1 MPTWTCNGKY
11 PGEALTDKEK
21 RKHLY
26 HFTSFD
32 TFVKIWLSKELLFA
46 DVRKVNDLIEQT
58 VQWNFLNPQKLP
70 LAGAIEDGRYAYKQI
85 SLTMDYDNYLKGCM
99 SSMMWG
105 YYADKTTGVCIE
117 LDFDKLPLSDGCL
130 HAPISYE
137 ENVATSI
144 DVPADLSTRNDVEK
158 WIVDNQLRFFFTK
171 QSTWREEN
179 EYRIV
184 SNSKRA
190 LSIANAITAVYVAKV
205 DSETCKFVLALVNGA
220 VPVMCLS
227 YKDNSTGI
235 SIPRVSDAAA
245 KRKQYEDA
253 RKSKTNA
260 LNTIQKQAFGFYNL
274 HKDDWEFPMVLKEYI
289 LER

>member
-1 MPTWTCNGKY
+1 MPTWTCNGKF
-11 PGEALTDKEK
+11 PGYALSLDEK

-58 VQWNFLNPQKLP
+58 VQWNFTNMQKLP

-85 SLTMDYDNYLKGCM
+85 SLTMDYDSYLKGCM
-99 SSMMWG
+99 SSLMWG
-105 YYADKTTGVCIE
+105 YYADKTLGVCIE
-117 LDFDKLPLSDGCL
+117 LDFDKLPLSEGCL

-137 ENVATSI
+137 ENVPTSI
-144 DVPADLSTRNDVEK
+144 DVPPDLSTRNDVEE
-158 WIVDNQLRFFFTK
+158 WIISNQKRFFFTK

-190 LSIANAITAVYVAKV
+190 LSIADAITAVYVAKANS
-205 DSETCKFVLALVNGA
+205 DTCKFVLALVGGA

-227 YKDNSTGI
+227 YKDDSTGI
-235 SIPRVSDAAA
+235 SIPRVSDAAV

-253 RKSKTNA
+253 RNNKTNA
-260 LNTIQKQAFGFYNL
+260 LNTIQEQALDFYNL
-274 HKDDWEFPMVLKEYI
+274 HKEDWDFPLVLKEYI
-289 LER
+289 LEK

>member
-11 PGEALTDKEK
+11 PGTALTNDEK

-46 DVRKVNDLIEQT
+46 DVRKVNDLIEQI
-58 VQWNFLNPQKLP
+58 VEWNFTNMQKIP
-70 LAGAIEDGRYAYKQI
+70 LMGAIEDGRYAYKQI
-85 SLTMDYDNYLKGCM
+85 SLTMDYDSYLKGCM

-105 YYADKTTGVCIE
+105 YYADKTAGVCIE

-137 ENVATSI
+137 ENVPTSI
-144 DVPADLSTRNDVEK
+144 DVPPDLSTRNDVEK
-158 WIVDNQLRFFFTK
+158 WIIANQLRFFFTK

-190 LSIANAITAVYVAKV
+190 LSIADAITAVYVAKAN
-205 DSETCKFVLALVNGA
+205 SETCKFVLALVNNA
-220 VPVMCLS
+220 VPVLCLS
-227 YKDNSTGI
+227 YKDGSTGI
-235 SIPRVSDAAA
+235 SIPRVSDAAI
-245 KRKQYEDA
+245 KRKQFEDA
-253 RKSKTNA
+253 RNSKTNA
-260 LNTIQKQAFGFYNL
+260 LNYIHKQALDFYNL
-274 HKDDWEFPMVLKEYI
+274 HKDDWDFPLVLKEYI
-289 LER
+289 IEK

>member
-11 PGEALTDKEK
+11 PGTALTNDEK

-58 VQWNFLNPQKLP
+58 VEWNFTNMQKIP
-70 LAGAIEDGRYAYKQI
+70 LMGAIEDGRYAYKQI
-85 SLTMDYDNYLKGCM
+85 SLTMDYDSYLKGCM

-105 YYADKTTGVCIE
+105 YYADKTAGVCIE

-137 ENVATSI
+137 ENVPTSI
-144 DVPADLSTRNDVEK
+144 DVPPDLSTRNDVEK
-158 WIVDNQLRFFFTK
+158 WIIANQLRFFFTK

-190 LSIANAITAVYVAKV
+190 LSIADAITAVYVAKAN
-205 DSETCKFVLALVNGA
+205 SETCKFVLALVNNA
-220 VPVMCLS
+220 VPVLCLS
-227 YKDNSTGI
+227 YKDSSTGI
-235 SIPRVSDAAA
+235 SIPRVSDAAI
-245 KRKQYEDA
+245 KRKQFEDA
-253 RKSKTNA
+253 RNSKTNA
-260 LNTIQKQAFGFYNL
+260 LNYIHKQALDFYNL
-274 HKDDWEFPMVLKEYI
+274 HKDDWDFPLVLKEYI
-289 LER
+289 IEK

>member
-11 PGEALTDKEK
+11 PGTPLSDDVK

-58 VQWNFLNPQKLP
+58 VEWNFTNMQQIP
-70 LAGAIEDGRYAYKQI
+70 LMGAIEDGRYAYKQI
-85 SLTMDYDNYLKGCM
+85 SLTMDYDSYLKGCM

-105 YYADKTTGVCIE
+105 YYADKTNGVCIE
-117 LDFDKLPLSDGCL
+117 LDFDKLPLSEDCL
-130 HAPISYE
+130 HAPISYI
-137 ENVATSI
+137 ENVPTSI
-144 DVPADLSTRNDVEK
+144 DVPSDLSTRNDVER
-158 WIVDNQLRFFFTK
+158 WIIENQSRFFFTK

-190 LSIANAITAVYVAKV
+190 LSIADAITAVYVTKY
-205 DSETCKFVLALVNGA
+205 DSDTCKFVLSLVNGE
-220 VPVMCLS
+220 VPVLS
-227 YKDNSTGI
+227 LSFKDASGI
-235 SIPRVSDAAA
+235 SIPRITNAAEN
-245 KRKQYEDA
+245 RKLVEDA
-253 RKSKTNA
+253 LKSKSNA
-260 LNTIQKQAFGFYNL
+260 LNPIREQALNFYNS
-274 HKDDWEFPMVLKEYI
+274 HKDDWDFPMVLKEYI
-289 LER
+289 FEK